1 MYKRILMLGTHRLTN
16 IDVGYVSVCSQA
28 THTAAMLMLASDN
41 NGTKMQLLPPPPEKH
56 DEGA

>member
-1 MYKRILMLGTHRLTN
+1 
-16 IDVGYVSVCSQA
+16 
-28 THTAAMLMLASDN
+28 MLMLASVN

>member
-1 MYKRILMLGTHRLTN
+1 MLGTHRLTN

>member
-1 MYKRILMLGTHRLTN
+1 MLGTYRLTN
-16 IDVGYVSVCSQA
+16 IDVGYICVDVCSQA

-41 NGTKMQLLPPPPEKH
+41 NGTKQVLPPPPEKR